1 MNETVMQFMHSTV
14 VILEIV
20 SAILLMLGFFVATII
35 WAKQSLADGKSN
47 ATKAYRQALGRT
59 ILIALEVLVAATVIK
74 TVTLTPTAESMGIL
88 VAMVAIRTAI
98 GWTTSLE
105 MNGRWPW
112 KSKN

>member
-1 MNETVMQFMHSTV
+1 MDEMVMQFMHSTV
-14 VILEIV
+14 IILEIV
-20 SAILLMLGFFVATII
+20 SAILLILGFFVATII
-35 WAKQSLADGKSN
+35 WAKHSLADGSPN
-47 ATKAYRQALGRT
+47 ATKAYRKALGRT